1 MINDKLFKTFKL
13 LLGKGRAF
21 NLQSHNIQNIS
32 KSILKP
38 FEELIRIF
46 HRIALTT
53 FPSENSYY
61 SNNNEKLEDIK
72 NLEAQFNIDSNS
84 IDNNKSL
91 NIATI
96 EERAKNIE
104 AQFGIV
110 GGQSWKYLQTSIQ
123 NIGIDARVVENIPA
137 RDLLSENIMQY
148 GLKQYDAK
156 DENGLQYAM
165 YGKSGYL
172 LLGNGTI
179 QIKEI
184 IKEGKK
190 DEKDEEI
197 ETNKEKYKIVNKD
210 PITIEGNTN
219 LFLIENING
228 GPIKITAG
236 QLNLLIDLI
245 LRIKPLEHVA
255 LLNIVLI

>member
-1 MINDKLFKTFKL
+1 MTSNKLFKSFKI
-13 LLGKGRAF
+13 LLGNGRAF
-21 NLQSHNIQNIS
+21 NLQSPNIQNIL

-46 HRIALTT
+46 HRISLTV
-53 FPSENSYY
+53 FPSENNYY
-61 SNNNEKLEDIK
+61 SNNNEKLQDIF
-72 NLEAQFNIDSNS
+72 NLETQFNIDSNLA
-84 IDNNKSL
+84 DNNNNNSL
-91 NIATI
+91 NKATI

-110 GGQSWKYLQTSIQ
+110 GGQSWKYLQNSIQ
-123 NIGIDARVVENIPA
+123 NIGINARVIENIPA

-172 LLGNGTI
+172 MLGNGAI
-179 QIKEI
+179 QIKEF
-184 IKEGKK
+184 
-190 DEKDEEI
+190 DEESN
-197 ETNKEKYKIVNKD
+197 EYKIINKD
-210 PITIEGNTN
+210 PITIVDNTN

-245 LRIKPLEHVA
+245 LRIKPLEQVA

>member
-1 MINDKLFKTFKL
+1 MIDKKLFNTFKL

-21 NLQSHNIQNIS
+21 NLQSPNIQNIS

-38 FEELIRIF
+38 FEKLTRVF
-46 HRIALTT
+46 HRITLTT
-53 FPSENSYY
+53 FPSENNYY

-72 NLEAQFNIDSNS
+72 NLEVQFNIDSNS
-84 IDNNKSL
+84 IDNNNKSL
-91 NIATI
+91 NKATI

-123 NIGIDARVVENIPA
+123 NIGIDARIVENIPA

-172 LLGNGTI
+172 MLGNGAI
-179 QIKEI
+179 QIKEF
-184 IKEGKK
+184 
-190 DEKDEEI
+190 DEESN
-197 ETNKEKYKIVNKD
+197 EYKIVNKD

-228 GPIKITAG
+228 GPIKITSG

-245 LRIKPLEHVA
+245 LRIKPLEQVA
-255 LLNIVLI
+255 LLNIILI

>member
-1 MINDKLFKTFKL
+1 MVDKKLFNTFKI
-13 LLGKGRAF
+13 LLGNGRAF
-21 NLQSHNIQNIS
+21 NLQSSNIQNIS

-38 FEELIRIF
+38 FEELIRVF
-46 HRIALTT
+46 HRIALTA
-53 FPSENSYY
+53 FPSENNYY

-72 NLEAQFNIDSNS
+72 NLENQFNIDSNLTNS
-84 IDNNKSL
+84 NNNK
-91 NIATI
+91 AAI
-96 EERAKNIE
+96 EERAKNLE

-110 GGQSWKYLQTSIQ
+110 GGQSRKYLQTSIQ

-179 QIKEI
+179 QIKEF
-184 IKEGKK
+184 
-190 DEKDEEI
+190 DEES
-197 ETNKEKYKIVNKD
+197 NKYKIVNKD
-210 PITIEGNTN
+210 PITIVGNTN

-236 QLNLLIDLI
+236 QLNLLIYLI
-245 LRIKPLEHVA
+245 LRIKPLEQVA

>member
-1 MINDKLFKTFKL
+1 MTSNKLFKSFKI
-13 LLGKGRAF
+13 LLGNGRAF
-21 NLQSHNIQNIS
+21 NLQSPNIQNIS

-38 FEELIRIF
+38 FEELIRVF

-53 FPSENSYY
+53 FPSENSCY
-61 SNNNEKLEDIK
+61 SNDNEKLQDIS
-72 NLEAQFNIDSNS
+72 NLENQFNIDSNS
-84 IDNNKSL
+84 TNSSNNK
-91 NIATI
+91 ATI

-110 GGQSWKYLQTSIQ
+110 GGQSWKYLQNSIQ
-123 NIGIDARVVENIPA
+123 NIGINARVIENIPA

-172 LLGNGTI
+172 MLGNGAI
-179 QIKEI
+179 QIKEF
-184 IKEGKK
+184 
-190 DEKDEEI
+190 DEESN
-197 ETNKEKYKIVNKD
+197 EYKIINKD
-210 PITIEGNTN
+210 PITIAGNTN

-228 GPIKITAG
+228 GPIKITSG

-245 LRIKPLEHVA
+245 LRIKPLEQVA
-255 LLNIVLI
+255 LLNIMLI